1 MSRYENTNVG
11 KDLKKKVNK
20 YNTTIYKTV
29 PERNDD
35 IIVLTQEGD
44 RLDNLAFQFYGDS
57 SMWWFIAHVN
67 RLNSLNVE
75 SGLTLRIPISTEYA
89 IGD

>member
-1 MSRYENTNVG
+1 MSRYENTSVG
-11 KDLKKKVNK
+11 KDKDKKVNK
-20 YNTTIYKTV
+20 YNTTLYKRV

-44 RLDNLAFQFYGDS
+44 RLDNLAFEFYGNPHL
-57 SMWWFIAHVN
+57 WWFIAN
-67 RLNSLNVE
+67 INKLNSINVKP
-75 SGLTLRIPISTEYA
+75 GLTLRIPISPEDA

>member
-1 MSRYENTNVG
+1 MSRYENTDIG
-11 KDLKKKVNK
+11 KDKDKSVNK
-20 YNTTIYKTV
+20 YNTTLYKRV

-44 RLDNLAFQFYGDS
+44 RLDNLAFEFYGNPHL
-57 SMWWFIAHVN
+57 WWFIAN
-67 RLNSLNVE
+67 INKLNSINVKP
-75 SGLTLRIPISTEYA
+75 GLTLRIPISPEDA